1 MTQEQKAQAYDEA
14 LGWMREMYPCL
25 TDSLREDAEQEVDIV
40 ASKGEVV
47 FFPVGDENTEIIHLV
62 EGREKPFKA
71 KEVKD

>member
-1 MTQEQKAQAYDEA
+1 MKYKTLIKRFEKY
-14 LGWMREMYPCL
+14 
-25 TDSLREDAEQEVDIV
+25 AEQEVSIV
-40 ASKGEVV
+40 ASYGDVV

>member
-1 MTQEQKAQAYDEA
+1 MKYKTLIKRFEKY
-14 LGWMREMYPCL
+14 
-25 TDSLREDAEQEVDIV
+25 AEQEVDMV
-40 ASKGEVV
+40 AIKGEVV

>member
-1 MTQEQKAQAYDEA
+1 MKYKTLIKRFEKY
-14 LGWMREMYPCL
+14 
-25 TDSLREDAEQEVDIV
+25 AEQEVDMV
-40 ASKGEVV
+40 AIKGEVI

>member
-1 MTQEQKAQAYDEA
+1 
-14 LGWMREMYPCL
+14 MYGHIKRRIKEIIDMKYKTL
-25 TDSLREDAEQEVDIV
+25 IKRFEKYAEQEVSIV
-40 ASKGEVV
+40 ASYGDVV